1 MNNLLQA
8 NVQAHG
14 DMVRLKE
21 LLKRFPVNNYSVE
34 VDHYAMQSI
43 VSFSIDQHKY
53 QLRVPVG
60 TSYNQLD
67 YYLKEQL
74 PELFI

>member
-1 MNNLLQA
+1 MNNLLQS

-14 DMVRLKE
+14 DMARLKE
-21 LLKRFPVNNYSVE
+21 LLKRFRANKYSVE

-43 VSFSIDQHKY
+43 VSFSIDQHRY
-53 QLRVPVG
+53 QLRVPLG
-60 TSYNQLD
+60 TSYSQLD

-74 PELFI
+74 PELFL

>member
-1 MNNLLQA
+1 MNDLLQA

-21 LLKRFPVNNYSVE
+21 LLKRFRANNYSVE
-34 VDHYAMQSI
+34 VDHYSMQSI
-43 VSFSIDQHKY
+43 IFFSIDQHKY
-53 QLRVPVG
+53 QLRVPLG

-74 PELFI
+74 PELLI